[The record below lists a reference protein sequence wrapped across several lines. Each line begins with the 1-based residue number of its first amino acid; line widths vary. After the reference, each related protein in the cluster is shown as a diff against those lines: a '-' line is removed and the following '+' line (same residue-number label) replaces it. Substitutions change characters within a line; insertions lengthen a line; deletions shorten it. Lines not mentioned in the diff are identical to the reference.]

1 MHRFGRLPRLFNV
14 LIMRSMSL
22 RQHMRCLP
30 DGRCRTLIPQ
40 EEGFTVG
47 RYYHGRYR
55 NYGYY
60 RGSSYQISPRSGVV
74 SPTTPLPLPV
84 AAVRPSAPVLNEDQ
98 GLAGLSKDVRE
109 LFLNL
114 DDSVL
119 AGVFRAYKS
128 IHGEKKTEY
137 ARRTYRRWKTGEVRM
152 SGEIS
157 RRLLAFVP
165 RFLSV
170 EQKYSLLKS
179 LWSHVRKGRVLRLAV
194 SSADQVTAAVEAVT
208 RETELACQQELPPK
222 IEQWLAW
229 LSDND
234 FEVAKHLLKD
244 FEAREAAISSKAL
257 SDKLAEIFRLVDSA
271 NGRAVSGFSSVELP
285 WGIVEIHVTSTG
297 RLQRER

>member
-1 MHRFGRLPRLFNV
+1 
-14 LIMRSMSL
+14 
-22 RQHMRCLP
+22 
-30 DGRCRTLIPQ
+30 
-40 EEGFTVG
+40 
-47 RYYHGRYR
+47 
-55 NYGYY
+55 
-60 RGSSYQISPRSGVV
+60 
-74 SPTTPLPLPV
+74 
-84 AAVRPSAPVLNEDQ
+84 
-98 GLAGLSKDVRE
+98 
-109 LFLNL
+109 
-114 DDSVL
+114 
-119 AGVFRAYKS
+119 
-128 IHGEKKTEY
+128 
-137 ARRTYRRWKTGEVRM
+137 M
-152 SGEIS
+152 SGEVS

-194 SSADQVTAAVEAVT
+194 SSADQVTAAVEAVG

-222 IEQWLAW
+222 IEEWLAW

-271 NGRAVSGFSSVELP
+271 NGCVVSGFSSVELP

-297 RLQRER
+297 RLQGER